1 MHIAS
6 LGRLTQTPLDR
17 LVLLVTK
24 TLNKY
29 KKKKGGVMAPL
40 APPLNL
46 PFVAMPILCIDVTIH
61 LLFIMIISFA
71 AALVRVS
78 DSGLSSGK
86 RVLF

>member
-1 MHIAS
+1 
-6 LGRLTQTPLDR
+6 
-17 LVLLVTK
+17 
-24 TLNKY
+24 
-29 KKKKGGVMAPL
+29 MAPL